1 MLKQILRNG
10 INYTVQGEGDPV
22 ILLHGIA
29 ASLYNWEALIPR
41 LAGSGYR
48 VYALDLPGHGESAKP
63 DDPKDYHV
71 QSTYLKLYEWIVG
84 LDLPRHPIL
93 VCHSL
98 GGFFGLLIGLL
109 HPEQLRALVMID
121 PLYTPEQIS
130 PFLRILNQHPEWSS
144 EFLARVPDWLLTE
157 VVKLDPSNKNSFPAN
172 DQRHIADDYKRAS
185 PYIVYTSASIFD
197 LTPQLNQI
205 QTNTLVIWGQ
215 KDLVLSGSSF
225 PRLVANMPKAKGQ
238 PLPGSG
244 HQPHIGNPDLIHQL
258 LVEFFDLLPVDD
270 GLP

>member
-1 MLKQILRNG
+1 MLKQELSNG

-29 ASLYNWEALIPR
+29 ASLYNWEGLMPR
-41 LAGSGYR
+41 LAKSGYR
-48 VYALDLPGHGESAKP
+48 SFALDLPGHGDSVKP

-71 QSTYLKLYEWIVG
+71 QSIYLKLYEWIVG
-84 LDLPRHPIL
+84 LELPRPPIL

-109 HPEQLRALVMID
+109 HPEQLRALVLID

-130 PFLRILNQHPEWSS
+130 PLLQILNRHPEWSS
-144 EFLARVPDWLLTE
+144 KFLARVPDWLLTE
-157 VVKLDPSNKNSFPAN
+157 VVKMDPSNKKGFPVSAR
-172 DQRHIADDYKRAS
+172 RHIADDYRRAS
-185 PYIVYTSASIFD
+185 PYIVYTSASIFN
-197 LTPQLNQI
+197 LTPLLNQI

-225 PRLVANMPKAKGQ
+225 PRLVANMPKAKGH
-238 PLPGSG
+238 PLPDSG
-244 HQPHIGNPDLIHQL
+244 HQPHIGSPDLIYQL
-258 LVEFFDLLPVDD
+258 LVEFFDLLPVDG